1 VVTHLRRPVMCI
13 STTDW
18 FSKPSQTHQFRSNRT
33 SNRPSRESSR
43 TRKSRNSSRQ
53 SNQSIHSQDSNESLH
68 SDQSG
73 SLQGRNSKR
82 SNKIKHVMSLD
93 DMIDLRISEL
103 NLPGLEGRRSK
114 QEKKVGKNW
123 KIVQEHTVEGSE
135 ELEELIKKLNKEAI
149 PKETTEEKLR
159 RTREARKSQ
168 KERKLSNT
176 SLRSKQPD
184 RNSVTTDTG
193 LTADCLLEDSVL
205 EDLCE
210 TTGVESR
217 NNCSILRFYY
227 FVIMTHFFKV
237 ENFSSKD
244 KLQIF
249 DEVSKTIKKEEIK
262 VDEPVLTEAKRAQ
275 KEAKR
280 MLMREIVLTVFCLS

>member
-1 VVTHLRRPVMCI
+1 
-13 STTDW
+13 
-18 FSKPSQTHQFRSNRT
+18 
-33 SNRPSRESSR
+33 
-43 TRKSRNSSRQ
+43 
-53 SNQSIHSQDSNESLH
+53 
-68 SDQSG
+68 
-73 SLQGRNSKR
+73 
-82 SNKIKHVMSLD
+82 MSLD

-123 KIVQEHTVEGSE
+123 KIVQEHTIEGSE
-135 ELEELIKKLNKEAI
+135 ELEDLIKKLNKEAI

-193 LTADCLLEDSVL
+193 LTVDCLLEDSVL

-217 NNCSILRFYY
+217 NNCSIL
-227 FVIMTHFFKV
+227 
-237 ENFSSKD
+237 SSKD

>member
-1 VVTHLRRPVMCI
+1 MGRRPVMCI

-18 FSKPSQTHQFRSNRT
+18 FSKPSQTHQVRSNRT
-33 SNRPSRESSR
+33 RPSRESSR
-43 TRKSRNSSRQ
+43 TRRSRNSSRQ
-53 SNQSIHSQDSNESLH
+53 SNQSIPSQDSNESLH

-184 RNSVTTDTG
+184 RNSVTTDT
-193 LTADCLLEDSVL
+193 DCLLEDSVL

-217 NNCSILRFYY
+217 NNCSIL
-227 FVIMTHFFKV
+227 
-237 ENFSSKD
+237 SSKD